1 MVNQTIIPEKF
12 SDCTTKLQF
21 ANLEKNNIL
30 NPIEYFE
37 LALTKVYDLSEQQ
50 KIDLQNYI
58 DDPKHTMILIWKSWD
73 IYCSI
78 HSRTSQNRILS
89 KRIT

>member
-1 MVNQTIIPEKF
+1 M
-12 SDCTTKLQF
+12 QF
-21 ANLEKNNIL
+21 AEFMKKNNIL

-58 DDPKHTMILIWKSWD
+58 DDPETHYDPDFGRGWD

-78 HSRTSQNRILS
+78 LTVEQI
-89 KRIT
+89 KTVGY

>member
-21 ANLEKNNIL
+21 AEFMKKNNIL

-58 DDPKHTMILIWKSWD
+58 DDPETHYDPDFGRGWD

-78 HSRTSQNRILS
+78 LTVEQI
-89 KRIT
+89 KTVGY